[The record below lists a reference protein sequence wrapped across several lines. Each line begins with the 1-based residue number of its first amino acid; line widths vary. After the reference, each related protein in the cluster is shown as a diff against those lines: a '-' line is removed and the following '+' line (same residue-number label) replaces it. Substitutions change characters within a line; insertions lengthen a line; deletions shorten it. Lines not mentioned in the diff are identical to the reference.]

1 MELDELSIGQS
12 SAVRIA
18 CYGNYR
24 TEDAYMAHPE
34 QASTK
39 RAPSCLRSTHV
50 MREFILER
58 FDRQTLKFSVSANVT
73 SLEHCSPTS
82 GS

>member
-34 QASTK
+34 QASKK
-39 RAPSCLRSTHV
+39 RGFFRSTHMPRV
-50 MREFILER
+50 N
-58 FDRQTLKFSVSANVT
+58 S
-73 SLEHCSPTS
+73 
-82 GS
+82 

>member
-1 MELDELSIGQS
+1 MELDELSVGQS

-39 RAPSCLRSTHV
+39 R
-50 MREFILER
+50 
-58 FDRQTLKFSVSANVT
+58 
-73 SLEHCSPTS
+73 
-82 GS
+82 GSFLSSFLVARACVYSYSK

>member
-39 RAPSCLRSTHV
+39 LSFLSSFHPCDA
-50 MREFILER
+50 
-58 FDRQTLKFSVSANVT
+58 
-73 SLEHCSPTS
+73 
-82 GS
+82 

>member
-1 MELDELSIGQS
+1 MELDELSVGQS

-34 QASTK
+34 QASIK
-39 RAPSCLRSTHV
+39 RAPSCLRSTNCSTHV
-50 MREFILER
+50 MREFILEVGLHAWPR
-58 FDRQTLKFSVSANVT
+58 FMSFARV
-73 SLEHCSPTS
+73 
-82 GS
+82 

>member
-1 MELDELSIGQS
+1 MELDELSVGQS

-39 RAPSCLRSTHV
+39 RAPSCLRSTHE
-50 MREFILER
+50 MREFILEVGLHAWPR
-58 FDRQTLKFSVSANVT
+58 FMSFARV
-73 SLEHCSPTS
+73 
-82 GS
+82 

>member
-1 MELDELSIGQS
+1 MELDELSVGQS

-39 RAPSCLRSTHV
+39 RGSFLSFVPPIWRVRELRV
-50 MREFILER
+50 FIS
-58 FDRQTLKFSVSANVT
+58 K
-73 SLEHCSPTS
+73 
-82 GS
+82 

>member
-24 TEDAYMAHPE
+24 TEDAYMGHPE
-34 QASTK
+34 QA
-39 RAPSCLRSTHV
+39 RIRGPSCLRSTHV
-50 MREFILER
+50 MREFILEVGLHAGPR
-58 FDRQTLKFSVSANVT
+58 FMSFARV
-73 SLEHCSPTS
+73 
-82 GS
+82 